1 MGKHMEYF
9 KETFKHR
16 RSAIKS
22 MKLTTITNIIE
33 EYPRFQDVPDM
44 VSFYLKYSYLLVT
57 LLRVSTTEPGSN
69 LSAPLSVA

>member
-1 MGKHMEYF
+1 
-9 KETFKHR
+9 
-16 RSAIKS
+16 

-33 EYPRFQDVPDM
+33 EYPRFKDVPDM

-57 LLRVSTTEPGSN
+57 LLRVSTTKPGSN